1 MKPVVVSGSFTEL
14 EEESGGVVR
23 VGLRAETDVVLAGF
37 DVCSVVVPCPEPP
50 VVLAHPNLD
59 QESHGPVVRRLREGD
74 VVVRAFDQVVGR
86 TVVAAVGVESWVTT
100 TFTQWRDGAA
110 VVEVQQCDVGG
121 GTVVVP
127 AGSERWSDPVSVGE
141 WDDPLDGLAAAAA
154 SLPSLAAPAPVVRG
168 WNSWDFY
175 GWMLNADIVRAESA
189 ALPEGFD
196 HMVLTG
202 PWFDTIGD
210 WQPRFPL
217 SLEGGRV
224 LGLWLAPFMAESD
237 SAVFA
242 DHPDWL
248 LPEVDGS
255 IGPVGVGVE
264 GGRRCGV
271 LDASRS
277 EVRAHLSELG
287 QRLTTD
293 HGVRYL
299 FCDFLRVASA
309 PARRHDRTVTG
320 VEAFRMGMRALLDGC
335 APGTTVMAASGIVGL
350 YPGVAHAGR
359 TGPDITFPPMGH
371 PLLVRW
377 TPPGVDP
384 EAGFTAATHPSGVG
398 RVLASWD
405 GVGGVRRQV
414 AAMASRWHL
423 AGALVPNPDAVLLR
437 VAEAHARTTA
447 ALWAM
452 AGGVWLA
459 GDSLLSLPP
468 GALGLL
474 THPGLLEV
482 QAAPGPARPVD
493 LFSCDG
499 LPAVWRKGDVT
510 AYVNWEDWPMTVE
523 ASGVDVWTGGEV
535 GPHIV
540 VAPHDTALV
549 RRVR

>member
-1 MKPVVVSGSFTEL
+1 VRPVVASGSFTAL
-14 EEESGGVVR
+14 TDESGGVVR

-37 DVCSVVVPCPEPP
+37 DVCSVSVPCVEPP

-59 QESHGPVVRRLREGD
+59 QESHGPVTRRLREGQ
-74 VVVRAFDQVVGR
+74 VVVRGFDQAVGR
-86 TVVAAVGVESWVTT
+86 VVVAAVGVESWVTT
-100 TFTQWRDGAA
+100 THTRWADGEA
-110 VVEVQQCDVGG
+110 VIDVRQRDVGDAP
-121 GTVVVP
+121 VLVP
-127 AGSERWSDPVSVGE
+127 AGSDRWSDPVVVGE
-141 WDDPLDGLAAAAA
+141 WDDPLDGLAVAAS
-154 SLPSLAAPAPVVRG
+154 SLPSLAPPAPVVRG

-175 GWMLNADIVRAESA
+175 GWMLNPGIVSAEAA
-189 ALPEGFD
+189 ALPDGFD

-210 WQPRFPL
+210 WRPRFPL
-217 SLEGGRV
+217 DAGDGRV

-237 SAVFA
+237 SAVVS

-248 LPEVDGS
+248 LPDVDGS
-255 IGPVGVGVE
+255 IGPVGTGVE

-271 LDASRS
+271 LDATRP
-277 EVRAHLSELG
+277 EVRAHLAVLAR
-287 QRLTTD
+287 RLT
-293 HGVRYL
+293 GECGARYL

-320 VEAFRMGMRALLDGC
+320 VEAFRMGMRALRDGC

-359 TGPDITFPPMGH
+359 IGPDITFPPMGH

-384 EAGFTAATHPSGVG
+384 QAGFTAESHPPGVG

-405 GVGGVRRQV
+405 GVGGVRRQA

-423 AGALVPNPDAVLLR
+423 GAALVPNPDAVLLN
-437 VAEAHARTTA
+437 VPLAQARTTA

-468 GALGLL
+468 SRRALL

-482 QAAPGPARPVD
+482 QAMPGPARPVD
-493 LFSCDG
+493 LFSGQG
-499 LPAVWRKGDVT
+499 LPAVWRKGGVS
-510 AYVNWEDWPMTVE
+510 AYVNWDDWPMTVE
-523 ASGVDVWTGGEV
+523 VSGVDVWTGEAV
-535 GPHIV
+535 GPKVV

-549 RRVR
+549 RA